1 MAARVQVSLNFEDMN
16 LFDNFVTPFK
26 EGRALNSLIIKCL
39 SVYFYNEDIRNLIE
53 GTSIEDTS
61 EEKKAQEHQKLC
73 DDIQASLLIREFVSS
88 NLQNIIALSTEDNKN
103 EVSKPGVEKPKQKE
117 TWLFDD
123 DIELF

>member
-1 MAARVQVSLNFEDMN
+1 MRIQLSLNVNDET
-16 LFDNFVTPFK
+16 LIK
-26 EGRALNSLIIKCL
+26 EFIEPYKKGRALDSLIIKCL

-73 DDIQASLLIREFVSS
+73 DDIQASLLIQNYVSS
-88 NLQNIIALSTEDNKN
+88 NLQNIIALGTEDNKN
-103 EVSKPGVEKPKQKE
+103 EVSESGVEKPKQKE